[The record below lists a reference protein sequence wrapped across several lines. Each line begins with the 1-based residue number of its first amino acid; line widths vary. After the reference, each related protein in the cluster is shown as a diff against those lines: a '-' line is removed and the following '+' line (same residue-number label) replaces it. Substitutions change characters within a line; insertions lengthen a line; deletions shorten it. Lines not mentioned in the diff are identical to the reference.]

1 MSWIRRMSGNRSNS
15 RLQVLK
21 NILKNGPERNDYFLT
36 IRRCSNQAKNGTE
49 QVSIGDITVTVR
61 PPRNVEV
68 VPVKYLQDTPP
79 QSVLHHLKWIMQ
91 KDGLK
96 QDVFLIGGPG
106 PLRRQVAMMYLEL
119 TKREVE
125 YVSLSR
131 DTTETDIKQRRE
143 IVSGTAYY
151 HDQPAVKAAI
161 EGRVLVLEGIERQRE
176 MFCLY

>member
-1 MSWIRRMSGNRSNS
+1 M
-15 RLQVLK
+15 LK

-79 QSVLHHLKWIMQ
+79 QSILHHLKWIMQ

-96 QDVFLIGGPG
+96 QDVFLIG
-106 PLRRQVAMMYLEL
+106 R
-119 TKREVE
+119 
-125 YVSLSR
+125 
-131 DTTETDIKQRRE
+131 
-143 IVSGTAYY
+143 
-151 HDQPAVKAAI
+151 
-161 EGRVLVLEGIERQRE
+161 
-176 MFCLY
+176 

>member
-1 MSWIRRMSGNRSNS
+1 MQLAYTQSNTCTYIYSQDYAHRLNCLYKVYITLKFYCNIRQYDVSILS
-15 RLQVLK
+15 LIFFYIQQVLK

-96 QDVFLIGGPG
+96 QDVFLIG
-106 PLRRQVAMMYLEL
+106 R
-119 TKREVE
+119 
-125 YVSLSR
+125 
-131 DTTETDIKQRRE
+131 
-143 IVSGTAYY
+143 
-151 HDQPAVKAAI
+151 
-161 EGRVLVLEGIERQRE
+161 
-176 MFCLY
+176 

>member
-1 MSWIRRMSGNRSNS
+1 MHLTESTMYYIHALSCIMCLYGVLHKQLAKLRYILHKIYCLKWYECCIYQKSNIL
-15 RLQVLK
+15 LQVLR

-36 IRRCSNQAKNGTE
+36 IRRCSNQAKNDTE

-96 QDVFLIGGPG
+96 QDVFLIG
-106 PLRRQVAMMYLEL
+106 R
-119 TKREVE
+119 
-125 YVSLSR
+125 
-131 DTTETDIKQRRE
+131 
-143 IVSGTAYY
+143 
-151 HDQPAVKAAI
+151 
-161 EGRVLVLEGIERQRE
+161 
-176 MFCLY
+176 